1 MHERGG
7 RCALLLLFLTCEMPP
22 LDPPWATRVRLVSQ
36 ECVPC
41 AFCGV
46 LAIEACPGVKDSD
59 AWGDEWTYPVC
70 IKESSAG
77 WKVWAP
83 TLALSQGPTSMYL
96 LGGGSTVNSL
106 DAACG
111 SVRGHV
117 MGAQGTT
124 GCSAQHAAPVLPA
137 CSKSRKLAVAL
148 PQNLERACRCLSCA
162 SC

>member
-1 MHERGG
+1 MRSS
-7 RCALLLLFLTCEMPP
+7 AANLWTPP
-22 LDPPWATRVRLVSQ
+22 LDPPWATRVRHVSQ

-83 TLALSQGPTSMYL
+83 HLYMYL
-96 LGGGSTVNSL
+96 WAEDRQSTPWMQP
-106 DAACG
+106 AA
-111 SVRGHV
+111 
-117 MGAQGTT
+117 Q
-124 GCSAQHAAPVLPA
+124 
-137 CSKSRKLAVAL
+137 
-148 PQNLERACRCLSCA
+148 
-162 SC
+162 